1 MGQASGLSLIFDRL
15 EACATKEQCPRFAS
29 GDVAAMRKV
38 LLRFVFD
45 NLWCW
50 KSVGNE
56 FHIGAAWFMLLWVII
71 VGVAFGVMYAQSK
84 KFTESAMSAGFWL
97 IVPAALA
104 AAWFLKLPVVK
115 TGIPVFGYGLMM
127 FVGFSS
133 ATWLASR
140 RVLKIGQP
148 PEAIWDMMMWALVP
162 GLIGARMIYLM
173 QNWNQVFAGKRGS
186 ELLLAPFALWD
197 GGIVFYGSVIG
208 GIAGVIIY
216 CRRRSIH
223 ALAMFD
229 VIAPS
234 MFIGEGFGRVG
245 CFLYGCCYGKACD
258 LPWAV
263 KFPPDSLTFE
273 KLATEGRIIESP
285 LSTIALHPT
294 QLYSSFAAFTL
305 AGILAC
311 FFRRRPYDGAVLAL
325 GWIIYPVNRFIL
337 EALRDDEPKRWG
349 TPFTF
354 SQLVSIGLLIT
365 GIAAMSYFSKRKIL
379 TTARPATTLN

>member
-1 MGQASGLSLIFDRL
+1 
-15 EACATKEQCPRFAS
+15 
-29 GDVAAMRKV
+29 MRKV

-45 NLWCW
+45 NLWQW
-50 KSVGNE
+50 QSVGNE
-56 FHIGAAWFMLLWVII
+56 LHVGAAWFMLLWVII

-84 KFTESAMSAGFWL
+84 KIADSAMSAGFWL

-104 AAWFLKLPVVK
+104 AAWFLKLPIVRS
-115 TGIPVFGYGLMM
+115 GIPVFGYGLMM

-162 GLIGARMIYLM
+162 GLIGARIIYLM
-173 QNWNQVFAGKRGS
+173 QNWNQVFAGKQGS
-186 ELLLAPFALWD
+186 DLLLAPFALWD

-208 GIAGVIIY
+208 GIVGVVIY
-216 CRRRSIH
+216 CRRRCIN

-234 MFIGEGFGRVG
+234 MFIGEGFGRIG

-258 LPWAV
+258 FPWAL

-273 KLATEGRIIESP
+273 KLALEGRIIADP
-285 LSTIALHPT
+285 LSTIPLHPT

-305 AGILAC
+305 AGILAW

-325 GWIIYPVNRFIL
+325 GWILYPGNRFVL

-349 TPFTF
+349 TSFTF
-354 SQLVSIGLLIT
+354 SQLVSIGLLIS
-365 GIAAMSYFSKRKIL
+365 GIVAMYYFSRRRIL
-379 TTARPATTLN
+379 TKATNVALREKQ

>member
-1 MGQASGLSLIFDRL
+1 
-15 EACATKEQCPRFAS
+15 
-29 GDVAAMRKV
+29 MRKV

-45 NLWCW
+45 NMWQW
-50 KSVGNE
+50 QSMENE
-56 FHIGAAWFMLLWVII
+56 FHVGAAWFMLLWVMI
-71 VGVAFGVMYAQSK
+71 VGIAFGVIYSRTK
-84 KFTESAMSAGFWL
+84 NFTESAMSAGFWL
-97 IVPAALA
+97 VIPAALA
-104 AAWFLKLPVVK
+104 AAWLMKLPIVK

-133 ATWLASR
+133 ASYLAAR

-162 GLIGARMIYLM
+162 GLIGARVIYLM
-173 QNWNQVFAGKRGS
+173 QYWNQVFANKQGS

-208 GIAGVIIY
+208 GITGVIIY
-216 CRRRSIH
+216 CRRRNIN

-234 MFIGEGFGRVG
+234 MFIGEGFGRIG

-273 KLATEGRIIESP
+273 KLAPEGRIIENP
-285 LSTIALHPT
+285 LSTIPLHPT

-305 AGILAC
+305 AGILAW

-325 GWIIYPVNRFIL
+325 GWILYPINRFVL

-354 SQLVSIGLLIT
+354 SQLVSIGLLVS
-365 GIAAMSYFSKRKIL
+365 GVAAMYYFSQRKIL
-379 TTARPATTLN
+379 TTTAGATTTTPSAAPKK

>member
-1 MGQASGLSLIFDRL
+1 
-15 EACATKEQCPRFAS
+15 
-29 GDVAAMRKV
+29 MRKV
-38 LLRFVFD
+38 LVRFVFD
-45 NLWCW
+45 NFWQLQ
-50 KSVGNE
+50 SVGNE
-56 FHIGAAWFMLLWVII
+56 FHVGAAWFMLLWVII
-71 VGVAFGVMYAQSK
+71 VGIAFGVMYSQTK
-84 KFTESAMSAGFWL
+84 KTTESAMSAGFWL
-97 IVPAALA
+97 IVPGALA
-104 AAWFLKLPVVK
+104 VAWFLKLPIVK

-127 FVGFSS
+127 FAGFSS

-140 RVLKIGQP
+140 RILKIGQP

-162 GLIGARMIYLM
+162 GLIGARVIYLM
-173 QNWNQVFAGKRGS
+173 QNWNQVFAGKQGT

-208 GIAGVIIY
+208 GIVGVNVY
-216 CRRRSIH
+216 CRRRGIN

-234 MFIGEGFGRVG
+234 MFIGEGFGRIG

-258 LPWAV
+258 LPLAV

-273 KLATEGRIIESP
+273 KLAPEGRIIENP

-305 AGILAC
+305 AGILAW

-325 GWIIYPVNRFIL
+325 GWILYPINRFVL

-365 GIAAMSYFSKRKIL
+365 GVAAMYYFSQRKIL
-379 TTARPATTLN
+379 TTAKPAVSSPQK